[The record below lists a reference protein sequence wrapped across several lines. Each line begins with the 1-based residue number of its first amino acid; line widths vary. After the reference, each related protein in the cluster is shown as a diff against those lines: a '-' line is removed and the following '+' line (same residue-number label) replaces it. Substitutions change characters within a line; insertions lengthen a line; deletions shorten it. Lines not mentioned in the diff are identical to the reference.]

1 MLRQLFWSVFEESGQ
16 FPRGRTPP
24 IHATRVVRAAT
35 PVTPQLTAAVVDL
48 EIATGTPRVYVVRYT
63 NTRLTFSSA
72 QILSNDTGN
81 TEAETV

>member
-1 MLRQLFWSVFEESGQ
+1 MLPYWNERIV
-16 FPRGRTPP
+16 
-24 IHATRVVRAAT
+24 
-35 PVTPQLTAAVVDL
+35 PQLEDGMTVLVGAHGNSLRALVKHIEDISDAAVVDL